1 MILNRRLAGAAV
13 ALCFGS
19 CAGEAA
25 AGLDHKVTFD
35 DSGIWNRNVQKA
47 VEYGSIAVALG
58 GAVWEG
64 GETRLGRT
72 FWQGV
77 DSSVLGA
84 LIAEPAKR
92 VFDRARPAQTD
103 DPNKWFQGSGHH
115 SFPSGEVTLLSAA
128 VSPFVFEYAHDQ
140 PWVIGLEVLPLYDA
154 IARVKVQAHWQTDVL
169 AGFAIGTAAGYYAH
183 SRDSPF
189 ILQALPHGIAV
200 GIHKQ
205 W

>member
-92 VFDRARPAQTD
+92 VFDRARRRKPMIRTS
-103 DPNKWFQGSGHH
+103 GSRARAITA
-115 SFPSGEVTLLSAA
+115 SRAA
-128 VSPFVFEYAHDQ
+128 
-140 PWVIGLEVLPLYDA
+140 
-154 IARVKVQAHWQTDVL
+154 R
-169 AGFAIGTAAGYYAH
+169 
-183 SRDSPF
+183 SRC
-189 ILQALPHGIAV
+189 
-200 GIHKQ
+200 
-205 W
+205 